1 MSQESISIMKKKRT
15 KFNGSVLQQDVF
27 DACYYSL
34 RSYPFLKKVKASLA
48 EIDGYQKRF
57 VDKIHEKVDLER
69 QLELM
74 DEAFE
79 SVPETYLNAVRY
91 LLLTDDTYAAKDDK
105 VTYQYGVDY
114 LEACVQLDKLIYQYA
129 VLSGWPVPQRVEEIT
144 LVIYEDGSIEF
155 G

>member
-1 MSQESISIMKKKRT
+1 MKKKRT
-15 KFNGSVLQQDVF
+15 KFNGTVLQPNIF
-27 DACYYSL
+27 YACYYSL
-34 RSYPFLKKVKASLA
+34 RSYPFLQKVKANLA

-69 QLELM
+69 QLALM

-79 SVPETYLNAVRY
+79 SVPEIYLKAVQY
-91 LLLTDDTYAAKDDK
+91 LLFTDDSYGVQEDT
-105 VTYQYGVDY
+105 VTYQYGLEY
-114 LEACVQLDKLIYQYA
+114 PEACVMLDKLVYQYA

-144 LVIYEDGSIEF
+144 LVIYEDGSIEL